1 MRPTGQER
9 SANRM
14 LDALRRNVVNLQL
27 FAGEGGD
34 PNNPG
39 GEGAPKGG
47 SSGDPGGE
55 GGPDTSRDL
64 KALKEELQSVRRE
77 SAKYR
82 TENKLLQEKFA
93 RLEKLEEGMKTALG
107 LEKTEDPDT
116 AMKAIS
122 ELKHEIA
129 TERMQNVFQK
139 VAIKAGA
146 DIDLTWNFL
155 KGSNSVK
162 PEMTEA
168 EMEKLIDDTIKAY
181 PKLKA
186 EQKPP
191 RSGADFGKGK
201 PGEKMDMNDIL
212 RRSVRR

>member
-1 MRPTGQER
+1 
-9 SANRM
+9 M
-14 LDALRRNVVNLQL
+14 LDALRRGMINLQL
-27 FAGEGGD
+27 FAGEGGGS
-34 PNNPG
+34 NNPG
-39 GEGAPKGG
+39 GEGTPKVG

-55 GGPDTSRDL
+55 GEPDASKDL

-77 SAKYR
+77 AAKYR

-107 LEKTEDPDT
+107 LEKTEEPDT

-155 KGSNSVK
+155 KGANSVN
-162 PEMTEA
+162 PEMTEP
-168 EMEKLIDDTIKAY
+168 EMEKLVEETIKAY

-201 PGEKMDMNDIL
+201 PGEKTDMNDIL
-212 RRSVRR
+212 RRAVRR

>member
-1 MRPTGQER
+1 
-9 SANRM
+9 M
-14 LDALRRNVVNLQL
+14 LDALRRGMINLQL
-27 FAGEGGD
+27 FAGEGGGS
-34 PNNPG
+34 NNPG
-39 GEGAPKGG
+39 GEETPKVG

-55 GGPDTSRDL
+55 GEPDASKDL

-93 RLEKLEEGMKTALG
+93 RLEKLEEGMKAALG
-107 LEKTEDPDT
+107 LEKTEEPDT

-155 KGSNSVK
+155 KGANSVK
-162 PEMTEA
+162 PEMTEP
-168 EMEKLIDDTIKAY
+168 EMEKLVEETIKAY

-201 PGEKMDMNDIL
+201 PGEKTDMNDIL
-212 RRSVRR
+212 RRAVRR